1 MDNIKEKAKKLGE
14 EVYQSDLYQSYLY
27 YKERVEN
34 KPALKQ
40 QIDELKRLQLSQG
53 LRRRQGEFVS
63 LKEEED
69 LSKAYSDVALDPDGM
84 GFWESEKQLMSFMAE
99 VLEIVVAQ
107 APIDFSYTDDMEN

>member
-1 MDNIKEKAKKLGE
+1 LDNIKEKAKKLGE
-14 EVYQSDLYQSYLY
+14 EIYQSDLYQSYLY

-34 KPALKQ
+34 KTALKQ

-69 LSKAYSDVALDPDGM
+69 LSKAYSEVALDPDGM
-84 GFWESEKQLMSFMAE
+84 GFWESEKKIMSFLAD
-99 VLEIVVAQ
+99 VLEIVVKQ
-107 APIDFSYTDDMEN
+107 APVDFGYIDDMKD

>member
-14 EVYQSDLYQSYLY
+14 EIYQSDLYQSYLY

-34 KPALKQ
+34 KTALKQ

-69 LSKAYSDVALDPDGM
+69 LSKAYSEVALDPDVM
-84 GFWESEKQLMSFMAE
+84 
-99 VLEIVVAQ
+99 
-107 APIDFSYTDDMEN
+107 DFGKVKKK

>member
-1 MDNIKEKAKKLGE
+1 MDTIKKMAMELGE
-14 EVYQSDLYQSYLY
+14 KVYQSDLYQSYLY

-69 LSKAYSDVALDPDGM
+69 LSRAYSEVALDPDGM
-84 GFWESEKQLMSFMAE
+84 GFWESEKKIMSFLAD
-99 VLEIVVAQ
+99 VLEIVVKQ
-107 APIDFSYTDDMEN
+107 APVDFSYIEDMED

>member
-14 EVYQSDLYQSYLY
+14 EIYQSDLYQSYLY

-34 KPALKQ
+34 KTALKQ

-53 LRRRQGEFVS
+53 LRRRQREFVS

-69 LSKAYSDVALDPDGM
+69 LSKAYSEVALDPDGM
-84 GFWESEKQLMSFMAE
+84 GFWESEKKNNVISSRCVRNCSKTSTSRFWL
-99 VLEIVVAQ
+99 
-107 APIDFSYTDDMEN
+107 YR